1 MNLNTLK
8 RTAATAAI
16 IASTILMP
24 VAGQAANPTVTT
36 SITTASGI
44 TVADGV
50 DVAFGSWLVIVR
62 NAESIVLTMDQT
74 GAIVASGATQSTV
87 VNLTPGTGVAGTVTV
102 DVPVGANNA
111 VLQMSRTAATAFGV
125 AGLAFTSV
133 AYSTAVEGNMQAF
146 VVTPATEPVTVV
158 TGGTPQTVTFSP
170 VLTFSATVPDGTYTS
185 SFDVSFAW

>member
-24 VAGQAANPTVTT
+24 VAGQAANPTVST

-50 DVAFGSWLVIVR
+50 DTAFGSWLVIVR
-62 NAESIVLTMDQT
+62 NGESITLTMDEL
-74 GAIVASGATQSTV
+74 GAIVAGGATQSTV
-87 VNLTPGTGVAGTVTV
+87 INLTPGTGVAGTVTV
-102 DVPVGANNA
+102 DVPAGANNV
-111 VLQMSRTAATAFGV
+111 VLQMSRTAATAFGT

-133 AYSTAVEGNMQAF
+133 AYSTAAEGNLNAF
-146 VVTPATEPVTVV
+146 AATPATVPVTVV
-158 TGGTPQTVTFSP
+158 AGGTPQTVTFSP
-170 VLTFSATVPDGTYTS
+170 VLTFTASVAPGTYTS
-185 SFDVSFAW
+185 SFDVSFAY